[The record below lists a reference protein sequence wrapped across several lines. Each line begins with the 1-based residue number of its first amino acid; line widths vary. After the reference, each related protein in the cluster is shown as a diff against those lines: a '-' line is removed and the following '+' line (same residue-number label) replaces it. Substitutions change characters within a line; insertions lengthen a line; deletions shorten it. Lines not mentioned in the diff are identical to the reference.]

1 MNTPSYGDTD
11 PIAAVATTPGES
23 ALTLIR
29 TSGEGSLELLA
40 RAFSRPAKL
49 RGAWGNTV
57 LHGWILG
64 AKGERID
71 DVLVSVYRGPATF
84 TGEDGA
90 DISCHGGLAAAKAVM
105 EALMNT
111 GFRKAL
117 RGEFSFRAF
126 MNGKLDLTRAESIME
141 IVAAKTGP
149 AREHAVRRLS
159 GALEREIREIGD
171 GIMQALAA
179 AEIYLDYS
187 EEDGVGGSEDEAAGL
202 LPDRRLVEEALGRLK
217 TLSDSY
223 RRERLYAQG
232 ALAVIAGRPNAGKS
246 SLFNALLREDRA
258 IVTDIPGTTRDW
270 IEAWVS
276 IEGIPVRLADTA
288 GLHPSEDPVEKLG
301 MERSRDLLAEAD
313 IVLYVLDGA
322 EGATQGDRSFLADH
336 GKDGAPML
344 TLWNKADLV
353 PAPPSF
359 RPVSAK
365 TGEGIA
371 ELAGEIA
378 AVLERSLGGGDA
390 GGSAG
395 AGTERQKALIDRA
408 IGALEEALS
417 LADRQEP
424 LDLIAPALREAVN
437 ALGEITG
444 EVSTADLLDVMFGR
458 FCVGK

>member
-11 PIAAVATTPGES
+11 PIAAVATALGES

-29 TSGEGSLELLA
+29 TSGAGAPELLA
-40 RAFSRPAKL
+40 KVFSRPEKL
-49 RGAWGNTV
+49 SAAGGNTV
-57 LHGWILG
+57 VHGWILG
-64 AKGERID
+64 ARGERID

-90 DISCHGGLAAAKAVM
+90 DISCHGGIAAAKAVM
-105 EALMNT
+105 EVLGNA
-111 GFRKAL
+111 GFREAL

-141 IVAAKTGP
+141 IVAAKTGR
-149 AREHAVRRLS
+149 AREHAVHRLS
-159 GALEREIREIGD
+159 GALEREIRETGGNITRV
-171 GIMQALAA
+171 LAA

-187 EEDGVGGSEDEAAGL
+187 EDDGVGGDEEAGL

-301 MERSRDLLAEAD
+301 MERSRELLAAAD

-322 EGATQGDRSFLADH
+322 EGATDEDRSFLADH
-336 GKDGAPML
+336 GKDKAPTL
-344 TLWNKADLV
+344 ALWNKADLA
-353 PAPPSF
+353 PPPPSF
-359 RPVSAK
+359 RPVSAT
-365 TGEGIA
+365 TGEGVA

-378 AVLERSLGGGDA
+378 AVLEQSLGGGDA
-390 GGSAG
+390 GGTAG

-408 IGALEEALS
+408 IAALEEALS
-417 LADRQEP
+417 LADRREP

-444 EVSTADLLDVMFGR
+444 EVSAADLLDVMFSR

>member
-11 PIAAVATTPGES
+11 PIAAVATALGES
-23 ALTLIR
+23 ALALIR

-40 RAFSRPAKL
+40 KVFSRPEKL
-49 RGAWGNTV
+49 RQAGGNTV
-57 LHGWILG
+57 VHGWILG
-64 AKGERID
+64 AGGERID
-71 DVLVSVYRGPATF
+71 DALVSVYRGPAAF

-90 DISCHGGLAAAKAVM
+90 DISCHGGIAAAKAVM
-105 EALMNT
+105 EALGKA
-111 GFRKAL
+111 GFREAL

-141 IVAAKTGP
+141 IVAAKTGR
-149 AREHAVRRLS
+149 AREGAVRRLS
-159 GALEREIREIGD
+159 GALEREIREIGA
-171 GIMQALAA
+171 GITQALAA

-187 EEDGVGGSEDEAAGL
+187 EDDGVGGDEEAGL
-202 LPDRRLVEEALGRLK
+202 LPDRRLAEEALGRLK

-378 AVLERSLGGGDA
+378 AVLERSLGWGDA

>member
-11 PIAAVATTPGES
+11 PIAAVATALGES

-29 TSGEGSLELLA
+29 TSGEGALELLA
-40 RAFSRPAKL
+40 KVFSRPEKL
-49 RGAWGNTV
+49 RKAGGNTLV
-57 LHGWILG
+57 HGWILG
-64 AKGERID
+64 AQGERID
-71 DVLVSVYRGPATF
+71 DVLVSVYRGPAAF

-90 DISCHGGLAAAKAVM
+90 DVCCHGGIAAAKAVM
-105 EALMNT
+105 ETLGRA
-111 GFRKAL
+111 GFREAL

-141 IVAAKTGP
+141 IVAAKTGR
-149 AREHAVRRLS
+149 AREHAVHRLS
-159 GALEREIREIGD
+159 GALEREIREIGA
-171 GIMQALAA
+171 GLVRALAA
-179 AEIYLDYS
+179 AEICLDYS
-187 EEDGVGGSEDEAAGL
+187 EDDGVGGDEEAGL
-202 LPDRRLVEEALGRLK
+202 LPDRYVVVEALGRLK

-301 MERSRDLLAEAD
+301 MERSRELLAAAD
-313 IVLYVLDGA
+313 LVLYVLDGA
-322 EGATQGDRSFLADH
+322 EGVTEDDRAFLSDH
-336 GKDGAPML
+336 GGDTSAAPAL
-344 TLWNKADLV
+344 ALWNKADLA
-353 PAPPSF
+353 PPPPSF

-378 AVLERSLGGGDA
+378 TVLERSLGGGD
-390 GGSAG
+390 GGNTAG
-395 AGTERQKALIDRA
+395 AGTERQKALVDRGIA
-408 IGALEEALS
+408 ALEEALS
-417 LADRQEP
+417 LADRREP

-444 EVSTADLLDVMFGR
+444 EVSTAELLDVMFSR